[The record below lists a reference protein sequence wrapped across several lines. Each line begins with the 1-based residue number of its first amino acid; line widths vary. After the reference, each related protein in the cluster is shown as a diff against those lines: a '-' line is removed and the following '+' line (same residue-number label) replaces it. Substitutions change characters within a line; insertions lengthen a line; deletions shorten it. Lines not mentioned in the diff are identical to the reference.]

1 MMSPVLHHV
10 LLALDPDL
18 ALVAAGLF
26 GTQRHIVVVL
36 DDFGTDEAP
45 LEIGVDDTGGL
56 GRFHA
61 PAESPGTALVG
72 TGREKTSAN
81 PAIYRPL

>member
-1 MMSPVLHHV
+1 MHDVAVLHHV
-10 LLALDPDL
+10 LLTLNPDL

-45 LEIGVDDTGGL
+45 LEIGVDDAGGL
-56 GRFHA
+56 FNFEFFIRKVIIKN
-61 PAESPGTALVG
+61 ESW
-72 TGREKTSAN
+72 
-81 PAIYRPL
+81 AI